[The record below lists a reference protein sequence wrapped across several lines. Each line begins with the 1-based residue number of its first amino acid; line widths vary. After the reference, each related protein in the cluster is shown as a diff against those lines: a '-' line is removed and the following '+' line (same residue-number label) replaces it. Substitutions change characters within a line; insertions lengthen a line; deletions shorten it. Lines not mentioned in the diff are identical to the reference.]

1 MCSDHQGW
9 DQVGMVSSGIFNT
22 IVIIG
27 SVMID
32 HHRHHHQHINT
43 VIVIGVKIT
52 NFIIT
57 TTAII
62 IIINSDVITT
72 IILLLS
78 PLTES
83 PVSSALCSDHSR
95 HDVACNSSEYL
106 GVSIGVICQECTV
119 AISSLSSSSSAL
131 SSSSPK
137 LASIEL

>member
-9 DQVGMVSSGIFNT
+9 NILGMVSSGIFNT

-43 VIVIGVKIT
+43 VIVISVKTTIV
-52 NFIIT
+52 IIT
-57 TTAII
+57 INTTV
-62 IIINSDVITT
+62 INSDVITI

-83 PVSSALCSDHSR
+83 PVSSPLCSDHSR

-119 AISSLSSSSSAL
+119 AISSLSPSLSSL
-131 SSSSPK
+131 SSSSSK
-137 LASIEL
+137 SASIKS